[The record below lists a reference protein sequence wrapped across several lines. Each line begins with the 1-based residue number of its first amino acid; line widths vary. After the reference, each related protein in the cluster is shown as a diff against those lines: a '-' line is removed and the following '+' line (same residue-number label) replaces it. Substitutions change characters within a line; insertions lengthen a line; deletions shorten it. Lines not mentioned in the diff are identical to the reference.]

1 MLVAKK
7 KRDLKLFEQ
16 QQQALRAQVTPTAAG
31 SGWQSLREAAAAQA
45 SRSSWQQWRG
55 RAQARSEKET
65 TKELLNPETLDYNL
79 VNVQKPEKRED
90 ASSQKGWGAQ
100 DVVTTKPF
108 QDFIFVTEQQNQ
120 PNSVQRQV
128 EETLKRLLSFK
139 VHFQASRFHPPQG
152 LPPFTS
158 WLGSAS
164 NQVKTTTPP

>member
-1 MLVAKK
+1 MASCGALPQSPQHKAK
-7 KRDLKLFEQ
+7 EE
-16 QQQALRAQVTPTAAG
+16 AQ
-31 SGWQSLREAAAAQA
+31 
-45 SRSSWQQWRG
+45 
-55 RAQARSEKET
+55 T
-65 TKELLNPETLDYNL
+65 T
-79 VNVQKPEKRED
+79 KRED
-90 ASSQKGWGAQ
+90 ASSKKGWGAQ